1 MNHSAGQDRLDGA
14 SAAFFISF
22 IVIVGW
28 VLLQVVVAVLLDN
41 FTAAAAQ
48 EKERMAREKSKY
60 DGRTAQVHAIDP
72 LLAALAHF
80 DTSED
85 LAHRIE
91 LLFNCLDMDESRS
104 ISYAELASGLKKL
117 RVNPQV
123 RVSEDDWDVMTCSG
137 TITNANGELGPM
149 EFAQVSLCSSKS
161 IGSLKVKHKPT
172 SHITHHHDF

>member
-1 MNHSAGQDRLDGA
+1 MNKAAGPDRLDGA

-91 LLFNCLDMDESRS
+91 LLFNCLDTDDSGT
-104 ISYAELASGLKKL
+104 ITFAELAAGLKKL

-137 TITNANGELGPM
+137 TLLNADEELGPQ
-149 EFAQVSLCSSKS
+149 EFAQVSLLFIKLYRQPKCQAK
-161 IGSLKVKHKPT
+161 T
-172 SHITHHHDF
+172 SFP